1 MDEQEKDRIR
11 EEFEASRSKGAERQQ
26 AQQAQAPQ
34 QEGPAE
40 GCVIKNVIGVVSGKG
55 GVGKSLVTGILARE
69 LSRRGAKVGILDAD
83 VTGPSIPKMFG
94 MSGCHAYAQDN
105 LLVPLET
112 KGGIKVMSA
121 NLVLENEDDPVLW
134 RGPVV
139 AGAIKQFWGQCAW
152 GELDYLL
159 VDMPPGTSDVALTVF
174 QSLPVEGVV
183 IVSSPQDLVQMVVG
197 KAVKMAN
204 MMDVPVLGLRRTWPT
219 SPVPTATSPYGPSRL
234 QETADHFDLVA
245 LGQLP
250 IDPALAAACD
260 AGSFEQ
266 SVPDGLLPEAVQTVI
281 RWPSS
286 PRRSPEGTPRR
297 MAARTRAKKPSRA
310 ELRERALAAA
320 SAVGV
325 PKACDVAVVGG
336 GASGLVAAITA
347 AEAGA
352 RTCVLEQDLECGRKV
367 LATGNGRCNF
377 ANEGP

>member
-1 MDEQEKDRIR
+1 M
-11 EEFEASRSKGAERQQ
+11 A
-26 AQQAQAPQ
+26 
-34 QEGPAE
+34 
-40 GCVIKNVIGVVSGKG
+40 
-55 GVGKSLVTGILARE
+55 L
-69 LSRRGAKVGILDAD
+69 
-83 VTGPSIPKMFG
+83 
-94 MSGCHAYAQDN
+94 
-105 LLVPLET
+105 
-112 KGGIKVMSA
+112 MSA

-204 MMDVPVLGLRRTWPT
+204 MMDVPVLGLVENMAYVACPHCAEKIFP
-219 SPVPTATSPYGPSRL
+219 SGPSRL

-281 RWPSS
+281 QV
-286 PRRSPEGTPRR
+286 
-297 MAARTRAKKPSRA
+297 A
-310 ELRERALAAA
+310 ELTAALA
-320 SAVGV
+320 
-325 PKACDVAVVGG
+325 
-336 GASGLVAAITA
+336 
-347 AEAGA
+347 
-352 RTCVLEQDLECGRKV
+352 GRD
-367 LATGNGRCNF
+367 A
-377 ANEGP
+377 

>member
-1 MDEQEKDRIR
+1 MDEQERERIR
-11 EEFEASRSKGAERQQ
+11 QEFEASRNKGAQERE
-26 AQQAQAPQ
+26 AAQAQAPQ
-34 QEGPAE
+34 QEGPAA

-112 KGGIKVMSA
+112 AGGIKVMSA

-204 MMDVPVLGLRRTWPT
+204 MMDVPVLGLVENMAYVSCPNCGEKIY
-219 SPVPTATSPYGPSRL
+219 PYGPSRL

-250 IDPALAAACD
+250 IDAKLAAACD
-260 AGSFEQ
+260 AGAFE
-266 SVPDGLLPEAVQTVI
+266 SDVPDGLLPDAVRTVV
-281 RWPSS
+281 
-286 PRRSPEGTPRR
+286 EV
-297 MAARTRAKKPSRA
+297 A
-310 ELRERALAAA
+310 EL
-320 SAVGV
+320 
-325 PKACDVAVVGG
+325 
-336 GASGLVAAITA
+336 TA
-347 AEAGA
+347 ALRG
-352 RTCVLEQDLECGRKV
+352 
-367 LATGNGRCNF
+367 
-377 ANEGP
+377 

>member
-11 EEFEASRSKGAERQQ
+11 EEFEASRSKGAEQQQ

-204 MMDVPVLGLRRTWPT
+204 MMDVPVLGLVENMAYVTCPHCDEKIF
-219 SPVPTATSPYGPSRL
+219 PYGPSRL

-250 IDPALAAACD
+250 IDPVLAAACD
-260 AGSFEQ
+260 AGTFEQ

-281 RWPSS
+281 QV
-286 PRRSPEGTPRR
+286 
-297 MAARTRAKKPSRA
+297 A
-310 ELRERALAAA
+310 ELTAALA
-320 SAVGV
+320 
-325 PKACDVAVVGG
+325 
-336 GASGLVAAITA
+336 
-347 AEAGA
+347 
-352 RTCVLEQDLECGRKV
+352 GRD
-367 LATGNGRCNF
+367 A
-377 ANEGP
+377 

>member
-11 EEFEASRSKGAERQQ
+11 EEFEASRSKGAEEHQ

-83 VTGPSIPKMFG
+83 VTGPSVPKMFG

-204 MMDVPVLGLRRTWPT
+204 MMDVPVLGLVENMAYFKCDDCGKEHHIFGEPQG
-219 SPVPTATSPYGPSRL
+219 A
-234 QETADHFDLVA
+234 EVA
-245 LGQLP
+245 ERYNIPAYTTLP
-250 IDPALAAACD
+250 IDPKFARLCD
-260 AGSFEQ
+260 EGKVEDYD
-266 SVPDGLLPEAVQTVI
+266 VEGKLDVI
-281 RWPSS
+281 IDKIV
-286 PRRSPEGTPRR
+286 E
-297 MAARTRAKKPSRA
+297 
-310 ELRERALAAA
+310 
-320 SAVGV
+320 
-325 PKACDVAVVGG
+325 
-336 GASGLVAAITA
+336 A
-347 AEAGA
+347 AEK
-352 RTCVLEQDLECGRKV
+352 QDEE
-367 LATGNGRCNF
+367 A
-377 ANEGP
+377 AE

>member
-1 MDEQEKDRIR
+1 M
-11 EEFEASRSKGAERQQ
+11 
-26 AQQAQAPQ
+26 
-34 QEGPAE
+34 
-40 GCVIKNVIGVVSGKG
+40 IKNVIGVVSGKG

-139 AGAIKQFWGQCAW
+139 AGAIKQFWSQCAW

-204 MMDVPVLGLRRTWPT
+204 MMDVPVLGLVENMAYVTCPHCDEKIY
-219 SPVPTATSPYGPSRL
+219 PYGPSRL

-260 AGSFEQ
+260 AGTFEQ
-266 SVPDGLLPEAVQTVI
+266 DVPDGLLPEAVQTVI
-281 RWPSS
+281 QV
-286 PRRSPEGTPRR
+286 
-297 MAARTRAKKPSRA
+297 A
-310 ELRERALAAA
+310 ELTAALA
-320 SAVGV
+320 
-325 PKACDVAVVGG
+325 
-336 GASGLVAAITA
+336 
-347 AEAGA
+347 
-352 RTCVLEQDLECGRKV
+352 GRD
-367 LATGNGRCNF
+367 A
-377 ANEGP
+377 

>member
-1 MDEQEKDRIR
+1 MDEQERERIR
-11 EEFEASRSKGAERQQ
+11 QEFEASRSKGAEGRQ

-34 QEGPAE
+34 QEAPAA

-69 LSRRGAKVGILDAD
+69 LSHRGAKVGILDAD

-204 MMDVPVLGLRRTWPT
+204 MMDVPVLGLVENMAYVTCPNCGEKIY
-219 SPVPTATSPYGPSRL
+219 PYGPSRL

-250 IDPALAAACD
+250 IDPKLAAACD
-260 AGSFEQ
+260 EGTFE
-266 SVPDGLLPEAVQTVI
+266 SAVPDGLLPDAV
-281 RWPSS
+281 
-286 PRRSPEGTPRR
+286 
-297 MAARTRAKKPSRA
+297 RTIVEVA
-310 ELRERALAAA
+310 EL
-320 SAVGV
+320 
-325 PKACDVAVVGG
+325 
-336 GASGLVAAITA
+336 TA
-347 AEAGA
+347 ALRG
-352 RTCVLEQDLECGRKV
+352 
-367 LATGNGRCNF
+367 
-377 ANEGP
+377 

>member
-1 MDEQEKDRIR
+1 MDEQERERIR
-11 EEFEASRSKGAERQQ
+11 QEFEASRSKGAEGHQ

-34 QEGPAE
+34 QEAPAA

-204 MMDVPVLGLRRTWPT
+204 MMDVPVLGLVENMAYVTCPNCDEKIY
-219 SPVPTATSPYGPSRL
+219 PYGPSRL

-250 IDPALAAACD
+250 IDPKLAAACD
-260 AGSFEQ
+260 EGTFES
-266 SVPDGLLPEAVQTVI
+266 SVPDGLLPDAV
-281 RWPSS
+281 
-286 PRRSPEGTPRR
+286 
-297 MAARTRAKKPSRA
+297 RTIVEVA
-310 ELRERALAAA
+310 EL
-320 SAVGV
+320 
-325 PKACDVAVVGG
+325 
-336 GASGLVAAITA
+336 TA
-347 AEAGA
+347 ALRG
-352 RTCVLEQDLECGRKV
+352 
-367 LATGNGRCNF
+367 
-377 ANEGP
+377 

>member
-11 EEFEASRSKGAERQQ
+11 EEFEASRSKGAEQQQ

-204 MMDVPVLGLRRTWPT
+204 MMDVPVLGLVENMAYVTCPHCNEKIY
-219 SPVPTATSPYGPSRL
+219 PYGPSRL

-250 IDPALAAACD
+250 IDPSLAAACD
-260 AGSFEQ
+260 AGTFEQ

-281 RWPSS
+281 QV
-286 PRRSPEGTPRR
+286 
-297 MAARTRAKKPSRA
+297 A
-310 ELRERALAAA
+310 ELTAALA
-320 SAVGV
+320 
-325 PKACDVAVVGG
+325 
-336 GASGLVAAITA
+336 
-347 AEAGA
+347 
-352 RTCVLEQDLECGRKV
+352 GRD
-367 LATGNGRCNF
+367 A
-377 ANEGP
+377 

>member
-1 MDEQEKDRIR
+1 MDEREKDRIR
-11 EEFEASRSKGAERQQ
+11 EEFEASRSKGAEQYQ

-69 LSRRGAKVGILDAD
+69 LSR
-83 VTGPSIPKMFG
+83 
-94 MSGCHAYAQDN
+94 
-105 LLVPLET
+105 
-112 KGGIKVMSA
+112 
-121 NLVLENEDDPVLW
+121 
-134 RGPVV
+134 
-139 AGAIKQFWGQCAW
+139 IKQFWGQCAW

-204 MMDVPVLGLRRTWPT
+204 MMDVPVLGLVENMAYVTCPHC
-219 SPVPTATSPYGPSRL
+219 AEKIFPYGPSRL

-260 AGSFEQ
+260 AGTFEQ

-281 RWPSS
+281 QV
-286 PRRSPEGTPRR
+286 
-297 MAARTRAKKPSRA
+297 A
-310 ELRERALAAA
+310 ELTAALA
-320 SAVGV
+320 
-325 PKACDVAVVGG
+325 
-336 GASGLVAAITA
+336 
-347 AEAGA
+347 
-352 RTCVLEQDLECGRKV
+352 GRD
-367 LATGNGRCNF
+367 A
-377 ANEGP
+377 